1 MPWRYELRGA
11 DNRLV
16 ELRRGFA
23 SEAEAR
29 EAADREMRKIKSLNP
44 KMETLS
50 VVTGA
55 DPERMKAATYD

>member
-1 MPWRYELRGA
+1 
-11 DNRLV
+11 V

-29 EAADREMRKIKSLNP
+29 EAAVRALKNIRSVAYP
-44 KMETLS
+44 KTETLT

-55 DPERMKAATYD
+55 DPNKTKAEASGIPLIPRRGGL